1 MGMSTGGKK
10 GGVSSEINVTPLID
24 VLLVLLIIFLVVMPI
39 MMKMETLTIPR
50 KLDDSSEQ
58 PDKDASMLNLKIMV
72 TGDVVFNDG
81 NADEMIKSADILGRL
96 RPKIEGLK
104 AGVEKV
110 VFVDFEDGVPWNTVV
125 TTMDQI
131 RSLATDANH
140 DDVKVALKVREDKDK
155 AAAAAQ
161 P

>member
-1 MGMSTGGKK
+1 MGMSSGGQK

-50 KLDDSSEQ
+50 KLDDQNEQ
-58 PDKDASMLNLKIMV
+58 PDPNASLINIKVKVDTFVIY
-72 TGDVVFNDG
+72 NEG
-81 NADEMIKSADILGRL
+81 NEDQLIQGSELLSRL
-96 RPKIEGLK
+96 RPKIEGMK

-110 VFVDFEDGVPWNTVV
+110 VFVDFEDGVPWHTVV
-125 TTMDQI
+125 STMDQV

-140 DDVKVALKVREDKDK
+140 DEVKVALKVREEKT
-155 AAAAAQ
+155 APA

>member
-1 MGMSTGGKK
+1 MGMSSGGNKN
-10 GGVSSEINVTPLID
+10 GPSSEINVTPLID

-50 KLDDSSEQ
+50 KLDDQNEQ
-58 PDKDASMLNLKIMV
+58 PDKDASMLNIKVLV

-81 NADEMIKSADILGRL
+81 NADEMIKSADLLGRL

-110 VFVDFEDGVPWNTVV
+110 VFVDFEDGVPWSTVV
-125 TTMDQI
+125 TTMDQT

-155 AAAAAQ
+155 ANAPQ
-161 P
+161 